1 MKIQASMGV
10 GMLLILLPCFSMG
23 VSFLDTGT
31 WPPLND
37 LRWGLIL
44 LGVLL
49 VIAGS
54 VLFRRASPDRE

>member
-1 MKIQASMGV
+1 MKTQVSMGV
-10 GMLLILLPCFSMG
+10 GMLLILLPGFSTG
-23 VSFLDTGT
+23 VSFLDKGT

-44 LGVLL
+44 LGGLL

-54 VLFRRASPDRE
+54 VLFRRSSPDRE